1 MFTGFYVFYFFSE
14 KLGSK
19 YTAKVNATVMVT
31 YRISMVEQTDEKKFK
46 EYFDLS

>member
-1 MFTGFYVFYFFSE
+1 MFTGFYVFCFSSE